1 MKPLNL
7 TKAITTAA
15 LGIMLMTTSALGADM
30 KTNEEIAS
38 YSIGHNIGNQ
48 VKGELDVFKIDIELV
63 MQGLKDG
70 FEGNDSP
77 LTGEQITTAF
87 EHIQKLTE
95 AKAAEA
101 AKAASAGNV
110 AYLAENGKKEGVTT
124 LPSGLQYEVITAG
137 KGTVKPTASD
147 QVKTHYHGTL
157 TNGTIFDSSVDRGE
171 PITFPV
177 TGVIRGW
184 VEALQ
189 LMVEGDKW
197 KLTVPSE
204 LAYGAQAQGQI
215 PANSVLV
222 FEVELIEIV
231 K

>member
-1 MKPLNL
+1 MKMLDI
-7 TKAITTAA
+7 TKTITTAA
-15 LGIMLMTTSALGADM
+15 MGVILMTSTALGADM

-48 VKGELDVFKIDIELV
+48 VQGEKDVFKVDIELL

-70 FEGNDSP
+70 FEGKDSP
-77 LTGEQITTAF
+77 LSGEEITTAF
-87 EHIQKLTE
+87 EYIQKLTE
-95 AKAAEA
+95 EKAAEA
-101 AKAASAGNV
+101 SKAASAGNI
-110 AYLAENGKKEGVTT
+110 AYLAENGKKDGVTT
-124 LPSGLQYEVITAG
+124 TASGLQYEVIT
-137 KGTVKPTASD
+137 KGTGTEKPAPSN

-157 TNGTIFDSSVDRGE
+157 TDGTVFDSSVARGE

-177 TGVIRGW
+177 TGVIKGW

-189 LMVEGDKW
+189 LMVVGDKW

-222 FEVELIEIV
+222 FEVELIEII

>member
-1 MKPLNL
+1 
-7 TKAITTAA
+7 
-15 LGIMLMTTSALGADM
+15 M

-48 VKGELDVFKIDIELV
+48 VKGEMEIFEIDIELV

-70 FEGNDSP
+70 FEGKDSP
-77 LTGEQITTAF
+77 LSGEQITTAF
-87 EHIQKLTE
+87 DYIQKITE
-95 AKAAEA
+95 EKAAEA
-101 AKAASAGNV
+101 SAAALEGNNS
-110 AYLAENGKKEGVTT
+110 YLAENGKKDGVTT
-124 LPSGLQYEVITAG
+124 LPSGLQYEVMTKGA
-137 KGTVKPTASD
+137 GTVKPSSSD

-157 TNGTIFDSSVDRGE
+157 TDGTVFDSSVVRGE

-177 TGVIRGW
+177 TGVIKGW

-204 LAYGAQAQGQI
+204 LAYGARAQGQI
-215 PANSVLV
+215 PANSVLI

>member
-1 MKPLNL
+1 MKSLNI
-7 TKAITTAA
+7 TKTITSAA
-15 LGIMLMTTSALGADM
+15 MGIILMTSTALGADM

-48 VKGELDVFKIDIELV
+48 VKGEQGVFKIDVDLV
-63 MQGLKDG
+63 LQGLKDG
-70 FEGNDSP
+70 FEGKDSP
-77 LTGEQITTAF
+77 LSGEQITTAF
-87 EHIQKLTE
+87 EFIQKLSE
-95 AKAAEA
+95 EKAAEA
-101 AKAASAGNV
+101 GKAALEINST
-110 AYLAENGKKEGVTT
+110 YLAENGKKDGVTT
-124 LPSGLQYEVITAG
+124 LPSGLQYEVMTKG
-137 KGTVKPTASD
+137 EGTVKPASTD

-157 TNGTIFDSSVDRGE
+157 TDGTVFDSSVARGE

-177 TGVIRGW
+177 TGVIKGW

-189 LMVEGDKW
+189 LMVVGDKW

-222 FEVELIEIV
+222 FEVELIEII

>member
-1 MKPLNL
+1 
-7 TKAITTAA
+7 
-15 LGIMLMTTSALGADM
+15 MTTSALGADM

-48 VKGELDVFKIDIELV
+48 VKGEQNVFKVDIELV

-70 FEGNDSP
+70 FEGVDSP
-77 LTGEQITTAF
+77 LSGEQITTAF
-87 EHIQKLTE
+87 EYIQKLTE
-95 AKAAEA
+95 EKTAEA
-101 AKAASAGNV
+101 AKAASAVNDN
-110 AYLAENGKKEGVTT
+110 YLAENGKKDGVTT
-124 LPSGLQYEVITAG
+124 LPSGLQYEVMTKG
-137 KGTVKPTASD
+137 EGTVKPTPAD
-147 QVKTHYHGTL
+147 QVKTHYHGML
-157 TNGTIFDSSVDRGE
+157 TDGTVFDSSVARGE

-177 TGVIRGW
+177 TGVIKGW

-197 KLTVPSE
+197 KLTVPAE

-215 PANSVLV
+215 PANSVLI

>member
-1 MKPLNL
+1 
-7 TKAITTAA
+7 
-15 LGIMLMTTSALGADM
+15 M

-48 VKGELDVFKIDIELV
+48 VKGEKDIFEVDIELV

-70 FEGNDSP
+70 FEGKDSP
-77 LTGEQITTAF
+77 ISGEQITTAF
-87 EHIQKLTE
+87 EYIQKLTDE
-95 AKAAEA
+95 KAAEA
-101 AKAASAGNV
+101 EKAASAGNI
-110 AYLAENGKKEGVTT
+110 AYLAENGKKDGVTT
-124 LPSGLQYEVITAG
+124 LASGLQYEVMVKG
-137 KGTVKPTASD
+137 EGTVKPISTD

-177 TGVIRGW
+177 TGVIKGW

-189 LMVEGDKW
+189 LMHVGDKW

-204 LAYGAQAQGQI
+204 LAYGARAQGQI
-215 PANSVLV
+215 PANSVLI
-222 FEVELIEIV
+222 FEVELIEII

>member
-1 MKPLNL
+1 MKMLNI
-7 TKAITTAA
+7 TKTISTAA
-15 LGIMLMTTSALGADM
+15 MGVILMTSTALGADM

-48 VKGELDVFKIDIELV
+48 VRGEQDVFKIDIDLV

-70 FEGNDSP
+70 FEGTDSP
-77 LTGEQITTAF
+77 LSGEQITTAF
-87 EHIQKLTE
+87 EYIQKLTE
-95 AKAAEA
+95 EKAAEA
-101 AKAASAGNV
+101 SKAASAGNI
-110 AYLAENGKKEGVTT
+110 AYLAENGNKDGVTT
-124 LPSGLQYEVITAG
+124 TDSGLQYEVIT
-137 KGTVKPTASD
+137 KGEGTESPAATD

-157 TNGTIFDSSVDRGE
+157 TDGTVFDSSVARGE

-177 TGVIRGW
+177 NGVIKGW

-189 LMVEGDKW
+189 LMHVGDKW

-215 PANSVLV
+215 PANSVLI
-222 FEVELIEIV
+222 FEVELIEII

>member
-1 MKPLNL
+1 
-7 TKAITTAA
+7 
-15 LGIMLMTTSALGADM
+15 M

-48 VKGELDVFKIDIELV
+48 VQGEKDVFKVDIELL

-70 FEGNDSP
+70 FEGKDSP
-77 LTGEQITTAF
+77 LSGEEITTAF
-87 EHIQKLTE
+87 EYIQKLTE
-95 AKAAEA
+95 EKAAEA
-101 AKAASAGNV
+101 SKAASAGNV
-110 AYLAENGKKEGVTT
+110 AYLAENGKKDGVTT
-124 LPSGLQYEVITAG
+124 TASGLQYEVIT
-137 KGTVKPTASD
+137 KGTGTEKPAPSN

-157 TNGTIFDSSVDRGE
+157 TDGTVFDSSVARGE

-177 TGVIRGW
+177 TGVIKGW

-189 LMVEGDKW
+189 LMVVGDKW

-222 FEVELIEIV
+222 FEVELIEII